1 MLHDFLRIHRKNLI
15 ERAAAKA
22 SERPTPKEMK
32 QEELSGV
39 PVFLAQLGD
48 VLKAEATSS
57 TPFPVESAIGKSA
70 TKHGSDQL
78 RMGFT
83 VGQVVHGYGDVCQ
96 AITELA
102 QVEHFTITTDEFHS
116 LNRALDGAIAEAV
129 TEYGR
134 QREANL
140 SAAETKRVGNRGD
153 EQRDPLCAAI
163 LAWQMLLK
171 GTVGVGGSTG
181 AVLTRSL
188 ETLRQLHNRLH
199 PERPIPESDA
209 MVT

>member
-1 MLHDFLRIHRKNLI
+1 MLHDFLKEHRKDLI
-15 ERAAAKA
+15 ERAAAKVA
-22 SERPTPKEMK
+22 ARPAPKGTISVEG
-32 QEELSGV
+32 SGV
-39 PVFLAQLGD
+39 PIFLTQLGE
-48 VLKAEATSS
+48 VLKAQATSA
-57 TPFPVESAIGKSA
+57 TPLPFGSAIAKTA
-70 TKHGSDQL
+70 TQRGNDLL

-102 QVEHFTITTDEFHS
+102 QIVKFTITTNEFQS
-116 LNRALDGAIAEAV
+116 LNRALDDAIAEAV

-140 SAAETKRVGNRGD
+140 TAAEAERVGDYAD

-171 GTVGVGGSTG
+171 GTVGVAGSTG
-181 AVLTRSL
+181 SVLTASL
-188 ETLRQLHNRLH
+188 EALRKLHNRQH
-199 PERPIPESDA
+199 PSQQIPDPTVMA
-209 MVT
+209 Y